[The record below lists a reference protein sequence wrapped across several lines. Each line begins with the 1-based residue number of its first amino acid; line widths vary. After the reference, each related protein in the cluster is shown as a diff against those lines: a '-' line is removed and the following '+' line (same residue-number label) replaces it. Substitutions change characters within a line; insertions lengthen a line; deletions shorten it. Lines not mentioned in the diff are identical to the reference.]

1 MPRRQKQNRQE
12 ALSPEPTRERGGAH
26 YRGARSPELGG
37 LLTTDDLCAYLQVS
51 KRTVR
56 YWTALKRIP
65 HLKIGRST
73 RFRLADVERAL
84 MRYAVEE
91 IH

>member
-1 MPRRQKQNRQE
+1 
-12 ALSPEPTRERGGAH
+12 
-26 YRGARSPELGG
+26 

-73 RFRLADVERAL
+73 RFRLADVQRAL
-84 MRYAVEE
+84 GRYAIAE